1 MKRTKVTL
9 IALGLGLLAGC
20 GQHKP
25 TDNEENLRQV
35 LVNYF
40 DGIKHNDHKKMTD
53 AITDDFLLYEEG
65 HSWNND
71 SVYMNIE
78 RSSPF
83 RAEFTFDNI
92 KVTVDNKSGHMTYEE
107 HANFVFRDTIKANLN
122 FLGSAAFRK
131 SEDGWKMYFLQATK
145 KYVRK
150 KSDLDSIQNI

>member
-1 MKRTKVTL
+1 MIL
-9 IALGLGLLAGC
+9 ALGLFAGC
-20 GQHKP
+20 LQKRS
-25 TDNEENLRQV
+25 TDDPEILKQV

-65 HSWNND
+65 HAWNND
-71 SVYMNIE
+71 SVYLNIE

-83 RAEFTFDNI
+83 TVEFIFDNI
-92 KVTVDNKSGHMTYEE
+92 KTTMDKNSGHMTYEE
-107 HANFVFRDTIKANLN
+107 HANFVFKDTIKVNLN

-131 SEDGWKMYFLQATK
+131 SKDGWKMYFLQATK

-150 KSDLDSIQNI
+150 KK